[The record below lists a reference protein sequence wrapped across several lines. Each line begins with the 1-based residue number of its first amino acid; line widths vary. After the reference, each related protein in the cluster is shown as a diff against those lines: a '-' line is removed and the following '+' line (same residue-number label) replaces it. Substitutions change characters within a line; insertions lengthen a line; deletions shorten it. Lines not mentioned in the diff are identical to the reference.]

1 MPKMVHFGEFLKT
14 WSLRSNSVTRQVSFN
29 RTKIDG
35 KCQNWKLQMRHF
47 GWFSNNVHRLK
58 SKGRSLGKFQVEQ
71 SQIASG
77 QVCTTSSQAGKHSQ
91 NKHGWKEVATSVS
104 FKIDFGVPFQLC
116 TMYPNTCCSSLA
128 DLLTTKYL
136 YWLERKKNNAR
147 NKMDCS
153 VD

>member
-1 MPKMVHFGEFLKT
+1 M
-14 WSLRSNSVTRQVSFN
+14 
-29 RTKIDG
+29 
-35 KCQNWKLQMRHF
+35 
-47 GWFSNNVHRLK
+47 HRLK

-116 TMYPNTCCSSLA
+116 TMYPNMLFFLGRSAYYKILILA
-128 DLLTTKYL
+128 G
-136 YWLERKKNNAR
+136 KK
-147 NKMDCS
+147 KE
-153 VD
+153 